1 MRTEIYIATHKPF
14 QFPEKQEYIPIQ
26 VGKVNSDIDLK
37 ITSDDTGENISEL
50 NESFCELTALYWMWK
65 NSDADILGLCHYRR
79 YFIDE
84 KKEILSQEKILSL
97 TKKKPFIIVANREK
111 FFKEEKK
118 HLYFF
123 NKEFFYSVE
132 EQYKIVHFEKDWL
145 TLENTLKEIHPS
157 YFSAFKKVARKRSG
171 ISFYNMFIADKIIV
185 NQYCEWLF
193 KLLFELKNRISIE
206 SYSPYQRRIF
216 GFMAERLLNVF
227 LEKHKNEFDI
237 RYQPVILLD

>member
-79 YFIDE
+79 YFLDE

-97 TKKKPFIIVANREK
+97 KKKN
-111 FFKEEKK
+111 
-118 HLYFF
+118 L
-123 NKEFFYSVE
+123 SS
-132 EQYKIVHFEKDWL
+132 L
-145 TLENTLKEIHPS
+145 
-157 YFSAFKKVARKRSG
+157 
-171 ISFYNMFIADKIIV
+171 
-185 NQYCEWLF
+185 
-193 KLLFELKNRISIE
+193 
-206 SYSPYQRRIF
+206 
-216 GFMAERLLNVF
+216 
-227 LEKHKNEFDI
+227 
-237 RYQPVILLD
+237 